1 MNDKITVT
9 LTHFKRLDLLKETL
23 RSFFSTN
30 RYEID
35 QFLIIDD
42 SAENYYSDEIKKHH
56 SDHATII
63 VNEKNIGQRRSIDRL
78 IKACNNEFIFHLEED
93 WLFDSQQIDY
103 IKDSLVILKN
113 NPDIHQVHIRH
124 QNDDPHPCIGDVSYI
139 DNVGFKFLDN
149 NWKGCWTGFSFN
161 PGLRRKSDLEKM
173 FPNGLIEFKDE
184 MQASIHTKKFNYR
197 AVRLENTVC
206 KHIGWGNSTQVGGR
220 GF

>member
-1 MNDKITVT
+1 MKEKITVT
-9 LTHFKRLDLLKETL
+9 LTHYKRLDLLKKTL
-23 RSFFSTN
+23 DSFFSTN
-30 RYEID
+30 NYEID

-42 SAENYYSDEIKKHH
+42 SGEKYYSNKIKKLY
-56 SDHATII
+56 SDATVID
-63 VNEKNIGQRRSIDRL
+63 NNKNIGQRRSIDKL
-78 IKACNNEFIFHLEED
+78 LKNCLNEYIFHLEED
-93 WLFDSQQIDY
+93 WLFDSESNNY
-103 IKDSLVILKN
+103 IESSMKILKN

-124 QNDDPHPCIGDVSYI
+124 QNDDPHPCIGEVNYI

-149 NWKGCWTGFSFN
+149 NWRDTWTGFSFN
-161 PGLRRKSDLEKM
+161 PGLRRKSDLDKM

-206 KHIGWGNSTQVGGR
+206 KHIGWGNRTQHGGK

>member
-1 MNDKITVT
+1 MKEKITVT
-9 LTHFKRLDLLKETL
+9 LTHYKRLDLLKKTL
-23 RSFFSTN
+23 DSFFSTN
-30 RYEID
+30 NYEID

-42 SAENYYSDEIKKHH
+42 SGEKYYSNKIKKLY
-56 SDHATII
+56 SDATVID
-63 VNEKNIGQRRSIDRL
+63 NNKNIGQSRSIDKL
-78 IKACNNEFIFHLEED
+78 LKNCLNEYIFHLEED
-93 WLFDSQQIDY
+93 WLFDSESNNY
-103 IKDSLVILKN
+103 IESSMKILKN

-124 QNDDPHPCIGDVSYI
+124 QNDDPHPCIGEVNYI

-149 NWKGCWTGFSFN
+149 NWRDTWTGFSFN
-161 PGLRRKSDLEKM
+161 PGLRRKSDLDKM

-206 KHIGWGNSTQVGGR
+206 KHIGWGNRTQHGGK

>member
-1 MNDKITVT
+1 MKEKITVT
-9 LTHFKRLDLLKETL
+9 LTHYKRLDLLKKTL
-23 RSFFSTN
+23 DSFFSTN
-30 RYEID
+30 NYEID

-42 SAENYYSDEIKKHH
+42 SGEKYYSNKIKKLY
-56 SDHATII
+56 SDATVID
-63 VNEKNIGQRRSIDRL
+63 NNKNIGQRRSIDKL
-78 IKACNNEFIFHLEED
+78 LKNCLNEYIFHLEED
-93 WLFDSQQIDY
+93 WLFDSESNNY
-103 IKDSLVILKN
+103 IESSMKILKN

-124 QNDDPHPCIGDVSYI
+124 QNDDPHPCIGEVNYI

-149 NWKGCWTGFSFN
+149 NWRDTWTGCSFN
-161 PGLRRKSDLEKM
+161 PGLRRKSDLDKM

-206 KHIGWGNSTQVGGR
+206 KHIGWGNRTQHGGK